1 MGAKPSLK
9 KTRIIDRIGTNSHL
23 MKLSCYPTTDML
35 IEKRT
40 FQMQQYQ
47 YNNTW
52 DMRVYSIRLNV
63 RDFIRTS
70 SDIACKRRRIL
81 HKAY

>member
-1 MGAKPSLK
+1 MYFAEFQRLKYTERESNDLFWSYTKSLSF
-9 KTRIIDRIGTNSHL
+9 I
-23 MKLSCYPTTDML
+23 LSLHPTTDML

-52 DMRVYSIRLNV
+52 DMRVCSMLLNV
-63 RDFIRTS
+63 
-70 SDIACKRRRIL
+70 
-81 HKAY
+81 